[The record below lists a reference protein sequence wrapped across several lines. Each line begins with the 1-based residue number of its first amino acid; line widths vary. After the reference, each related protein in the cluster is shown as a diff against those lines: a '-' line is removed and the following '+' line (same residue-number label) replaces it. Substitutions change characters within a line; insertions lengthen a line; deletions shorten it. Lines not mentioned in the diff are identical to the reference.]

1 MVNVKNYLSA
11 WGTTSAHPKTQSPI
25 HAVLRRL
32 TTEKYPVFGG
42 FLMDSGK
49 VGLSLRFGQVESFL

>member
-49 VGLSLRFGQVESFL
+49 VGLRKY